1 MTRPVRSPSGART
14 SPSTAREASGRGS
27 ERSRTS
33 APAATAAASAAIST
47 PSAPAASRRCASRSK
62 PATGP
67 PRASRAASTPPMFPS
82 PTTPTAG
89 CPGMGGSLGAPR
101 SIVAPMLQG
110 QERAAWIAGE
120 PVAGEGP
127 EIVVE
132 DPASGRELARIAEAG
147 PATVDAAARAAQA
160 AFDGEWGRAPA
171 AQRGRV
177 LLALAAAVRDRAEE
191 LAELESLDT
200 GKPVGQARADV
211 ATAARYLEYYGGAAD
226 KLLGETIPSEDGAL
240 VYTLREPLGVVAHVT
255 PWNSPLSQM
264 VRGVAPSLAAGNTVL
279 VKPSEVAPLSTLA
292 AARLFEEAGLPPG
305 ACAVVAGRGAST
317 GAAVVDHPLV
327 AHVTFTGSVATGA
340 AVMAAAARRIVP
352 VSLELGG
359 KSPTIVLPD
368 ADLDAAVD
376 AAAAAVIRN
385 AGQSCFATTRIL
397 VHDDVHDTFAERLVA
412 RFGDLTV
419 GPGREDPDLGPLA
432 SRAQLDRV
440 LELLESAVA
449 EGATVACGGGRLE
462 EPALAGG
469 HFVAPT
475 VLTGVANTMRVARE
489 EVFGPVQCVLRF
501 ATEDEAVALAN
512 ASDFGLAAGVF
523 TRDLSAAHRLAR
535 RLEAGQIQINPYPAG
550 GVEAPF
556 GGYKR
561 GGMGREKGLEALR
574 HYTQTKTVI
583 THVEEAP

>member
-1 MTRPVRSPSGART
+1 MGQ
-14 SPSTAREASGRGS
+14 
-27 ERSRTS
+27 
-33 APAATAAASAAIST
+33 
-47 PSAPAASRRCASRSK
+47 
-62 PATGP
+62 GP
-67 PRASRAASTPPMFPS
+67 
-82 PTTPTAG
+82 
-89 CPGMGGSLGAPR
+89 
-101 SIVAPMLQG
+101 
-110 QERAAWIAGE
+110 
-120 PVAGEGP
+120 P

-132 DPASGRELARIAEAG
+132 DPATGEELARLPEDGPEA
-147 PATVDAAARAAQA
+147 VDAAARAARE
-160 AFDGEWGRAPA
+160 AFDGPWGALTA
-171 AQRGRV
+171 AERGRT
-177 LLALAAAVRDRAEE
+177 LLGLAALLRERADE
-191 LAELESLDT
+191 LAALESQDT
-200 GKPVGQARADV
+200 GKPLGQARTDV

-226 KLLGETIPSEDGAL
+226 KLLGETIPSEDGAF
-240 VYTLREPLGVVAHVT
+240 VYTLREPYGVVAHIT
-255 PWNSPLSQM
+255 PWNSPLSQLF
-264 VRGVAPSLAAGNTVL
+264 RGVAPSLAAGNTVL
-279 VKPSEVAPLSTLA
+279 VKPSEVAPLST
-292 AARLFEEAGLPPG
+292 RLVAGMLEEAGLPRG
-305 ACAVVAGRGAST
+305 VVAVVNGRGATT

-340 AVMAAAARRIVP
+340 SVMAAAARRIVP

-397 VHDDVHDTFAERLVA
+397 VHDDVHDAFVERLVA

-419 GPGREDPDLGPLA
+419 GPGREDPDLGPVA

-449 EGATVACGGGRLE
+449 EGATVGCGGGRIDD
-462 EPALAGG
+462 PALASG

-475 VLTGVANTMRVARE
+475 VLTGVENRMRVARE

-512 ASDFGLAAGVF
+512 ASEYGLAAGVF

-535 RLEAGQIQINPYPAG
+535 RLEAGQVQINRYPAG

-561 GGMGREKGLEALR
+561 SGIGREKGLEALR

-583 THVEEAP
+583 THVEETP